1 MHSAPV
7 ATSENAGEWRHCC
20 CCYAPG
26 LAAPACTSGS
36 SKAQLHL
43 TGHAPHSPQ
52 LKSLTLC
59 AFRSG
64 SNKGHVGRAPAD
76 GKNIGK
82 PDSSVSRRRLKR
94 SECGAKNELGGLRA
108 EFHKYYGGTAQCPPG
123 GHLNKG
129 RMEAKFS

>member
-1 MHSAPV
+1 LIHFYKRVDIFCPEKFDISLSSSLLLRSA
-7 ATSENAGEWRHCC
+7 
-20 CCYAPG
+20 
-26 LAAPACTSGS
+26 
-36 SKAQLHL
+36 
-43 TGHAPHSPQ
+43 
-52 LKSLTLC
+52 
-59 AFRSG
+59 

-94 SECGAKNELGGLRA
+94 SECGAKNEEGGLRA